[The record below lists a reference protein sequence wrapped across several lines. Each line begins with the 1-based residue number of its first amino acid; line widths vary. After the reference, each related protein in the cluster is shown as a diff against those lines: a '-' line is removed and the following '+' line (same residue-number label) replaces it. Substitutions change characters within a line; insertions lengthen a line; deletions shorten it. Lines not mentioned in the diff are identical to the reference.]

1 MARIRYLK
9 PDFFRDEDLAELPH
23 WIRLLYAGLWSIA
36 DKEGR
41 LEDRP
46 KRIKIDI
53 FPYDKVDIAEGL
65 DKLVATKSS
74 GRPYIQ
80 RYEVEG
86 ECYIQIIKW
95 HDHQKPHHTERDSII
110 PPAPP
115 YIYNQELDSTKDKDK
130 ENGECSQRK
139 LEVSNGEVT
148 VKRPLPTVI
157 NEDFLTTLKNN
168 KAYKHINIDRELAK
182 MDAWLLTRKG
192 REKTRRFIVNWL
204 NKIDPPIETFKKKEA
219 PYRPLERPDPA
230 ERAKVAD
237 LIKKTAK
244 EIK

>member
-53 FPYDKVDIAEGL
+53 FPYDKVDICEGL

-80 RYEVEG
+80 RYSV
-86 ECYIQIIKW
+86 
-95 HDHQKPHHTERDSII
+95 
-110 PPAPP
+110 
-115 YIYNQELDSTKDKDK
+115 
-130 ENGECSQRK
+130 
-139 LEVSNGEVT
+139 
-148 VKRPLPTVI
+148 
-157 NEDFLTTLKNN
+157 
-168 KAYKHINIDRELAK
+168 
-182 MDAWLLTRKG
+182 
-192 REKTRRFIVNWL
+192 
-204 NKIDPPIETFKKKEA
+204 
-219 PYRPLERPDPA
+219 
-230 ERAKVAD
+230 
-237 LIKKTAK
+237 
-244 EIK
+244 